1 MKPSTEQDYRERM
14 VRTLIYIEQHLD
26 EELELDQVA
35 SVGAPP
41 PVDVKELPAQTPGP
55 KIC

>member
-1 MKPSTEQDYRERM
+1 MKPSTEQDYREPM
-14 VRTLIYIEQHLD
+14 VRRLIYIEQHLD
-26 EELELDQVA
+26 EELELDQVT

-41 PVDVKELPAQTPGP
+41 PVEVKELPAQTPGP